1 MTDEW
6 SSMKTEQEDVLDVAA
21 ATQRRPDFC
30 AEALSPPIRVGL
42 LFVALIAAGLLFF
55 VVLAMGIWPDSGL
68 LAVNEFAGVMTVGL
82 WIGLTFITFLVYGAL
97 LANNPRLDK
106 GERVFW
112 YTMFALA
119 GPVTLPV
126 YWFREVWPVPYEPVI
141 DERLAP
147 ARTVNPAPPYKREEN
162 ETRVLPRHA

>member
-6 SSMKTEQEDVLDVAA
+6 SSMKGAQEDVVDVAA

-30 AEALSPPIRVGL
+30 AEALSPAIRIGL

-55 VVLAMGIWPDSGL
+55 VVLALGIWPESGM
-68 LAVNEFAGVMTVGL
+68 LAIGEFAGVMTVGL

-97 LANNPRLDK
+97 LANNPRLAG

-126 YWFREVWPVPYEPVI
+126 YWFKEVWPVKYEPVI

-147 ARTVNPAPPYKREEN
+147 ARNPLPPYSREEN
-162 ETRVLPRHA
+162 ETVVLAQP

>member
-6 SSMKTEQEDVLDVAA
+6 SSMKDEQADVADVAA

-30 AEALSPPIRVGL
+30 AEALSPAIRIGL

-55 VVLAMGIWPDSGL
+55 VVLALGIWPERGM
-68 LAVNEFAGVMTVGL
+68 LAIGEFAGVMTVGL

-97 LANNPRLDK
+97 LANNPRLNR

-126 YWFREVWPVPYEPVI
+126 YWFKEVWPVKYEPII

-147 ARTVNPAPPYKREEN
+147 ARNPLPPYSREEN
-162 ETRVLPRHA
+162 ETRVLAHP

>member
-6 SSMKTEQEDVLDVAA
+6 SSMKDAQEDVINVAA

-30 AEALSPPIRVGL
+30 AEALSPAIRIGL
-42 LFVALIAAGLLFF
+42 LFVALIAASLLFF
-55 VVLAMGIWPDSGL
+55 VVLALGVWPESGM
-68 LAVNEFAGVMTVGL
+68 LALGDFAGVMIVGL
-82 WIGLTFITFLVYGAL
+82 WVGLTFITFLVYGAL
-97 LANNPRLDK
+97 LANNPRLNG

-126 YWFREVWPVPYEPVI
+126 YWFKEVWPVKYEPVI
-141 DERLAP
+141 DESLAP
-147 ARTVNPAPPYKREEN
+147 ARNPLPPYKREEN
-162 ETRVLPRHA
+162 ETRVLAHP

>member
-6 SSMKTEQEDVLDVAA
+6 SSMKDAQEDVIDVAA

-30 AEALSPPIRVGL
+30 AEALSPAIRIGL

-55 VVLAMGIWPDSGL
+55 VVLALGIWPESGM
-68 LAVNEFAGVMTVGL
+68 LALGEFAGVMTVGL

-97 LANNPRLDK
+97 LANNPRLGG

-126 YWFREVWPVPYEPVI
+126 YWFKEVWPVKYEPII
-141 DERLAP
+141 DEGLLAP
-147 ARTVNPAPPYKREEN
+147 ARGRPVPPYKREEN
-162 ETRVLPRHA
+162 ETRVLAHP

>member
-6 SSMKTEQEDVLDVAA
+6 SSMKGAQEDVVDVAA

-30 AEALSPPIRVGL
+30 AEALSPAIRIGL

-55 VVLAMGIWPDSGL
+55 VVLALGIWPESGM
-68 LAVNEFAGVMTVGL
+68 LAIGEFAGVMTVGL

-97 LANNPRLDK
+97 LANNPRLGG

-126 YWFREVWPVPYEPVI
+126 YWFKEVWPVKYEPVI

-147 ARTVNPAPPYKREEN
+147 ARNPLPPYSREEN
-162 ETRVLPRHA
+162 ETVVLAQP

>member
-6 SSMKTEQEDVLDVAA
+6 SAMKDEQEDVIDVAT

-30 AEALSPPIRVGL
+30 AEALSPAIRIGL
-42 LFVALIAAGLLFF
+42 LCVALVAASLLFF
-55 VVLAMGIWPDSGL
+55 VVLSLGIWPESGL
-68 LAVNEFAGVMTVGL
+68 LAMGEFTGVMIVGL

-97 LANNPRLDK
+97 LGNNPRLTRP
-106 GERVFW
+106 ERAFW

-119 GPVTLPV
+119 GPVMLPV
-126 YWFREVWPVPYEPVI
+126 YWFKEVWPVKYEPVI

-147 ARTVNPAPPYKREEN
+147 ARNPLPPYKREEN
-162 ETRVLPRHA
+162 ETRVLAHP